1 MTEAAFEGRAPSPAD
16 PAGPVTL
23 INTFTIN
30 PGSLDEFFAVQEEA
44 RLRFAGR
51 VAGFRGSRLY
61 RARNGRTA
69 VLITVFETVDHHK
82 AWLTTDLFAAHRARI
97 APLIER
103 ATPTFYDLVYE
114 SGEF

>member
-1 MTEAAFEGRAPSPAD
+1 MTETGFDNRALSPAD
-16 PAGPVTL
+16 PARPVTL

-30 PGSLDEFFAVQEEA
+30 PGKLDEFLAVQDEA

-51 VAGFRGSRLY
+51 VAGFRGSRMY
-61 RARNGRTA
+61 RARNDRTA
-69 VLITVFETVDHHK
+69 ILITVFETVDHHK
-82 AWLTTDLFAAHRARI
+82 AWLNSELFAAHRTRI

-114 SGEF
+114 TGEF